1 MNKNE
6 KSKLENMLREGIV
19 TVNFTKKDG
28 SERKMTCTL
37 LESKIPNEKMP
48 KTEKKSKNLDVLAV
62 FDVEI
67 DAWRSF
73 RYDSVINFE

>member
-1 MNKNE
+1 MNKDE

-37 LESKIPNEKMP
+37 LESNIPNEKMP
-48 KTEKKSKNLDVLAV
+48 LTEKKTKNLDVLAV